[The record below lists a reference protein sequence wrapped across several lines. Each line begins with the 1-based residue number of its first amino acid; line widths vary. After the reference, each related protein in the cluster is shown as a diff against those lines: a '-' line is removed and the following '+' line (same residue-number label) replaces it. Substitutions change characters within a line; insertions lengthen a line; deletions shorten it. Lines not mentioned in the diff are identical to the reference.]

1 MQNRARDIPYCGVR
15 EDVIKAAHPTLNMEV
30 VGDLYTF
37 IKDRY
42 EIHKKKDV
50 QKLPAPWT
58 TNPIFLQ
65 VKFTN
70 VRREHDRESLNVIEN
85 ICKRTDLSLKDRFF
99 NIILMRFWNK
109 WESYRLATGGKLIE
123 FPMSEATYQCCLSNI
138 AANPDHTWW
147 SGAYYTCPVR
157 SWHERISLKSQV
169 PAEQINFSTSPLVF
183 AKEMLTDELWAKIES
198 APSQKDVF
206 QLLTSIPWM
215 GKFLVYQWFVDLTY
229 CEDYWFSENE
239 FSVSGPGCIRGIDL
253 LFADRDGMT
262 HDECLFWMRDNQQ
275 EMFDRFGYDPK
286 SLFDDL
292 PQHDRFINIMS
303 FENLMCELQKYLK
316 CVEAVKIGKK
326 PRGKSSYD
334 GAGTKKVKKKFGP
347 ADQINMF
354 ELVEKNGD

>member
-15 EDVIKAAHPTLNMEV
+15 GDVIKAAKPTLNKEV
-30 VGDLYTF
+30 LANLYTF
-37 IKDRY
+37 LKDRY

-70 VRREHDRESLNVIEN
+70 VRREHDRESLNVIKN
-85 ICKRTDLSLKDRFF
+85 IASRTDLSLKDRFF

-109 WESYRLATGGKLIE
+109 WESFQLATGGELLK
-123 FPMSEATYQCCLSNI
+123 FPISDEDYGRCLLNV
-138 AANPDHTWW
+138 ARAEDHTWW

-157 SWHERISLKSQV
+157 SWHERISLKGEV
-169 PAEQINFSTSPLVF
+169 PASEINFSTSPLVF
-183 AKEMLTDELWAKIES
+183 AKEMLTDDLWEKIEA
-198 APSQKDVF
+198 APDQKAVF
-206 QLLTSIPWM
+206 DLLTSIPWM
-215 GKFLVYQWFVDLTY
+215 GKFLVYQWYVDFTY

-239 FSVSGPGCIRGIDL
+239 FTISGPGCIRGIDL

-262 HDECLFWMRDNQQ
+262 HDECLFWMRDNQH
-275 EMFDRFGYDPK
+275 EMFDQFCYDPEA
-286 SLFDDL
+286 LFDDL
-292 PQHDRFINIMS
+292 SAYDRKVSLMS
-303 FENLMCELQKYLK
+303 FENLMCELQKYMK

-334 GAGTKKVKKKFGP
+334 GTGQKSVKKKFGP
-347 ADQINMF
+347 KDQINMF
-354 ELVEKNGD
+354 DMGV